1 MPRKLNMP
9 KQFVNTCQYS
19 IDRLVGTMEHPKKA
33 YDWSERKVCGFPV
46 PNFQRPLKWSVAQ
59 QISFIESVWKGYD
72 IGSYMIVKNEYGK
85 QFSGAVID
93 GQQRLKAIEDYLND
107 RFEVFGYKYSDL
119 DVLDHRDFENIPFP
133 CRVLHVWD
141 EQELRDTY
149 NRLNFGGVAHNDDEK
164 A

>member
-1 MPRKLNMP
+1 MSRKLNIP

-72 IGSYMIVKNEYGK
+72 WFIHDCE
-85 QFSGAVID
+85 
-93 GQQRLKAIEDYLND
+93 E
-107 RFEVFGYKYSDL
+107 
-119 DVLDHRDFENIPFP
+119 
-133 CRVLHVWD
+133 
-141 EQELRDTY
+141 
-149 NRLNFGGVAHNDDEK
+149 
-164 A
+164 

>member
-1 MPRKLNMP
+1 
-9 KQFVNTCQYS
+9 
-19 IDRLVGTMEHPKKA
+19 
-33 YDWSERKVCGFPV
+33 
-46 PNFQRPLKWSVAQ
+46 
-59 QISFIESVWKGYD
+59 
-72 IGSYMIVKNEYGK
+72 MIVKNEYGK
-85 QFSGAVID
+85 QFSGVVID